1 VRPSLAERWADHLP
15 QLAGIPVVT
24 LGEGFTPLLRAPR
37 LSERLGVELWL
48 KWEGANPTG
57 SFKDRGMTVAVSRA
71 LADGAPGVVCASTG
85 NTAASAAAYAAR
97 AGIKATIVVAGGAAA
112 SSKLVQ
118 VRAVGARVVEVPG
131 TFGDAYDASLELA
144 EREGFVQVNSTN
156 DHRIAGQMTA
166 AFEIV
171 EELGGLPDVL
181 TLPYGGGGNTKA
193 YARGFLELAGGLP
206 RFHPAEA
213 ERRVDTAASAIRIA
227 DPIHRPEVE
236 DVLARSGGSVV
247 TVSEDEITAAWHAV
261 CHQEGLF
268 CEPASAA
275 GIAAL
280 IRGAAA
286 PGERVVC
293 VLTGHGLKDPA
304 AVERAAA

>member
-1 VRPSLAERWADHLP
+1 VRPTLAERWAEHLP
-15 QLAGIPVVT
+15 QLAGIPIVT
-24 LGEGFTPLLRAPR
+24 LGEGSTPLLPAPR
-37 LSERLGVELWL
+37 LSERLGIELWL

-71 LADGAPGVVCASTG
+71 RADGAPGVVCASTG

-97 AGIKATIVVAGGAAA
+97 AGLKAAIVVAGGAAA

-118 VRAVGARVVEVPG
+118 VKAVGARIVHVPG

-144 EREGFVQVNSTN
+144 EREGFAQVNSTN

-166 AFEIV
+166 AYEIV
-171 EELGGLPDVL
+171 DELGGLPDVL

-193 YARGFLELAGGLP
+193 YARGFLSASGELP

-213 ERRVDTAASAIRIA
+213 ERRVDTVASAIRIA

-236 DVLARSGGSVV
+236 EVLERSGGAVV
-247 TVSEDEITAAWHAV
+247 TVSEDELLGAWRLLAHE
-261 CHQEGLF
+261 EGLF

-280 IRGAAA
+280 IRGAAR

-293 VLTGHGLKDPA
+293 VVTGHGLKDPD

>member
-1 VRPSLAERWADHLP
+1 VRPSLAERWADRLP
-15 QLAGIPVVT
+15 QLAGVDVVT
-24 LGEGFTPLLRAPR
+24 LGEGFTPLLAAPR

-71 LADGAPGVVCASTG
+71 RADGAPGVVCASTG
-85 NTAASAAAYAAR
+85 NTAASASAYAAR
-97 AGIKATIVVAGGAAA
+97 AGMKAAIVVAGGAAA

-118 VRAVGARVVEVPG
+118 VKAVGARIVEVPG

-144 EREGFVQVNSTN
+144 EREGFTQVNSTN
-156 DHRIAGQMTA
+156 DNRIAGQMTA
-166 AFEIV
+166 AYEIV
-171 EELGGLPDVL
+171 DDLGGLPDVL
-181 TLPYGGGGNTKA
+181 ALPYGGGGNTKA
-193 YARGFLELAGGLP
+193 YARGFLEAAGGLP
-206 RFHPAEA
+206 RLHPTEA
-213 ERRVDTAASAIRIA
+213 EHRRDTVASAIRIA

-236 DVLARSGGSVV
+236 AALERSGGAVV
-247 TVSEDEITAAWHAV
+247 TVSEDELLGAWRLLAHE
-261 CHQEGLF
+261 EGLF

-280 IRGAAA
+280 LRGAAQ

-293 VLTGHGLKDPA
+293 VITGHGLKDPE